1 MYRYTARAGSKR
13 SIPALIIRLY
23 RAASL
28 LTGWDLCPVI
38 TIIMLSGKERERER
52 ERETFPLFLL
62 SADSFRYIT
71 LWQES
76 IAFQYSSLSSIF
88 VMITSHHHWWSFG
101 APNLKLDIASEACV
115 KWSRVHPGITMEPLY
130 LYDAGTHRSSCVRWV
145 FAKWKDILPSFL
157 IIHLFRWGW
166 MASIVRFLQEFGFR
180 NAFFHFRIVSS
191 RMRRISIAL
200 AVDGNPRSRIR
211 TCWEISIYLLDSSEL
226 REYPCESSY
235 CRVWCDAVG
244 LDRPSAWCY
253 HHSIRSEEAFSKWDI
268 NFRAQGEVALGILP
282 GV

>member
-23 RAASL
+23 RAASP

-38 TIIMLSGKERERER
+38 TIIMLSGKERERE
-52 ERETFPLFLL
+52 TFPLFFL

-115 KWSRVHPGITMEPLY
+115 KWSVESIPVSQWNLFIYMMQVLTEAAVSGEYLQSGRTFYRVSWLFIFLDE
-130 LYDAGTHRSSCVRWV
+130 AGW
-145 FAKWKDILPSFL
+145 P
-157 IIHLFRWGW
+157 
-166 MASIVRFLQEFGFR
+166 Q
-180 NAFFHFRIVSS
+180 
-191 RMRRISIAL
+191 
-200 AVDGNPRSRIR
+200 
-211 TCWEISIYLLDSSEL
+211 
-226 REYPCESSY
+226 
-235 CRVWCDAVG
+235 
-244 LDRPSAWCY
+244 
-253 HHSIRSEEAFSKWDI
+253 
-268 NFRAQGEVALGILP
+268 
-282 GV
+282 